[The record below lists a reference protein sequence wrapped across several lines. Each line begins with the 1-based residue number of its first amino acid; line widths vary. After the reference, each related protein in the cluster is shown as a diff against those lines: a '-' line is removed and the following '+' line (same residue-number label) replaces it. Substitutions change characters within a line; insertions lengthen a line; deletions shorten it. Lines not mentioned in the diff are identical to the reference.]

1 MVLLHL
7 MILYFNIDL
16 NQLVHYL
23 IIILYHIMINSI
35 FHIHNDLYFHTIS
48 IF

>member
-23 IIILYHIMINSI
+23 AIILYHIMINSR
-35 FHIHNDLYFHTIS
+35 FHIHNDLYLHHA